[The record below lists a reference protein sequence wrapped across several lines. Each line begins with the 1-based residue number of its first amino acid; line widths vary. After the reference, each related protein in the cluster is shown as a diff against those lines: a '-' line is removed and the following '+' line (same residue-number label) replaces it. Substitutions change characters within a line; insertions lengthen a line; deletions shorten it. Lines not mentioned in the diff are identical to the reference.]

1 MSDVLFEINNLVTIT
16 NNKPIDFQAFA
27 GEIICIF
34 GLNGSGKSV
43 LLKTI
48 LGIMEKK
55 QGSINFNIDKKDY
68 GVCLQFPEHL
78 IFKETAFDEAMLITD
93 NNESL
98 AEHLLSEIN
107 ALKDMS
113 PFYLSDGQKRLL
125 FIYGYL
131 ETKKLIFLDEPFV
144 SLDDT
149 SKIKVAE
156 KIMFAKKQGKTII
169 YTANREKDK
178 KIADKI
184 INI

>member
-1 MSDVLFEINNLVTIT
+1 MLLEISDVVTIT
-16 NNKPIDFQAFA
+16 NNKPVSINVKS

-55 QGSINFNIDKKDY
+55 QGSINFHINKKEY

-78 IFKETAFDEAMLITD
+78 IFKETAFAEALLITD
-93 NNESL
+93 NNEVM
-98 AEHLLSEIN
+98 AENLLNEIN

-131 ETKKLIFLDEPFV
+131 ETKKLIFLAL
-144 SLDDT
+144 SLFLMKGT
-149 SKIKVAE
+149 SVA
-156 KIMFAKKQGKTII
+156 KRISTFALRNMDSAGLLMTPV
-169 YTANREKDK
+169 
-178 KIADKI
+178 
-184 INI
+184 

>member
-1 MSDVLFEINNLVTIT
+1 M
-16 NNKPIDFQAFA
+16 
-27 GEIICIF
+27 
-34 GLNGSGKSV
+34 

-55 QGSINFNIDKKDY
+55 QGSINFFIDKKEY

-78 IFKETAFDEAMLITD
+78 IFKETAFAEALLITD
-93 NNESL
+93 NNEVM
-98 AEHLLSEIN
+98 AENLLNEIN

-144 SLDDT
+144 SLDDV
-149 SKIKVAE
+149 SKEKVAE
-156 KIMFAKKQGKTII
+156 KIIQAKNQGKSII